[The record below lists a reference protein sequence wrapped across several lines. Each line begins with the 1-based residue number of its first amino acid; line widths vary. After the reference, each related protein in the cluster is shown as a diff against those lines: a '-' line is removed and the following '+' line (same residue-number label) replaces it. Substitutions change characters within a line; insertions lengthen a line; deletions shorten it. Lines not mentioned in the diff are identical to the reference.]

1 MREKILNM
9 LEKKQQNRFKRH
21 GGYAWHDRGGSRQ

>member
-9 LEKKQQNRFKRH
+9 LENRFKRH

>member
-9 LEKKQQNRFKRH
+9 LEKQQNRFKRH